1 MEHLKTEDVNKTL
14 IIKSFLENLLQL
26 AVLFKKMA
34 TKKQYKSYK
43 NNPEEPRGP

>member
-26 AVLFKKMA
+26 ASSLLKNGDKK
-34 TKKQYKSYK
+34 TI
-43 NNPEEPRGP
+43 

>member
-26 AVLFKKMA
+26 ASSL
-34 TKKQYKSYK
+34 
-43 NNPEEPRGP
+43 